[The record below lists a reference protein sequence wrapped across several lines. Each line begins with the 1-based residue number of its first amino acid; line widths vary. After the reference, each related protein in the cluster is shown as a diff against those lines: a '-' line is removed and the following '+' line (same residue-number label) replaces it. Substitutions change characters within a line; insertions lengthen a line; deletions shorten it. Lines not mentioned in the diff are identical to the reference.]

1 MCVYAV
7 KKVIQNGENG
17 QGVKIL
23 DFLVKRSEVKLGF
36 FARKTLNSTLVV

>member
-23 DFLVKRSEVKLGF
+23 YFLVERAEVKFGF
-36 FARKTLNSTLVV
+36 FARKTLNSRLVV